1 VTDNSTSSGADS
13 NEEMT
18 VETTSVFRADFL
30 NELDAPASSGTEG
43 SVSGVEGLPTGSALL
58 VVKRGPNAGS
68 RFLLDQAT
76 TSAGRHPDSDIFLD
90 DVTVRRRQPQRHL
103 RQPRTR
109 RLGGALQRRR
119 GADRQV
125 PVGLPDRAQE
135 RRRQLERLVTA
146 PDTPAFAGMSIGAV
160 LDLLRPDFPD
170 VTISKIRFLE
180 AEGLVTPER
189 TPSGYRRFT
198 AYDCARLRFVL
209 TAQRDHYLPLKV
221 IKAQLDEQPDGELP
235 TVGSAYAAP
244 RLVPVS
250 DAPADGMGADAASVA
265 RTPVRLSREDL
276 LARSG
281 VDEALLGSLVKAGV
295 IKPGAAGFFD
305 EYAVV
310 TAQCAK
316 ALAEYGVEP
325 RHLRAF
331 RSAADRQSD
340 LIAQIAG
347 PVDKAGRE
355 GARDRADDL
364 AREVAALAIT
374 LHTSLIK
381 SAVRDVLDR

>member
-1 VTDNSTSSGADS
+1 
-13 NEEMT
+13 
-18 VETTSVFRADFL
+18 
-30 NELDAPASSGTEG
+30 
-43 SVSGVEGLPTGSALL
+43 
-58 VVKRGPNAGS
+58 
-68 RFLLDQAT
+68 
-76 TSAGRHPDSDIFLD
+76 
-90 DVTVRRRQPQRHL
+90 
-103 RQPRTR
+103 
-109 RLGGALQRRR
+109 
-119 GADRQV
+119 
-125 PVGLPDRAQE
+125 
-135 RRRQLERLVTA
+135 
-146 PDTPAFAGMSIGAV
+146 MSIGAV

-198 AYDCARLRFVL
+198 AYDCARLRFIL
-209 TAQRDHYLPLKV
+209 TAQRDQYLPLKV
-221 IKAQLDEQPDGELP
+221 IKAQLDAQPDGELP
-235 TVGSAYAAP
+235 QSGSAYGIP
-244 RLVPVS
+244 RLVPVDS
-250 DAPADGMGADAASVA
+250 DTAADNGASVA
-265 RTPVRLSREDL
+265 QSQVRLRREDL
-276 LARSG
+276 LSRSG
-281 VDEALLGSLVKAGV
+281 IDEALLNELVKGGIV
-295 IKPGAAGFFD
+295 KPGAAGFFD
-305 EYAVV
+305 EHSVV
-310 TAQCAK
+310 IAQCAK

-347 PVDKAGRE
+347 PVVKAGKA

>member
-1 VTDNSTSSGADS
+1 
-13 NEEMT
+13 M
-18 VETTSVFRADFL
+18 
-30 NELDAPASSGTEG
+30 
-43 SVSGVEGLPTGSALL
+43 
-58 VVKRGPNAGS
+58 
-68 RFLLDQAT
+68 
-76 TSAGRHPDSDIFLD
+76 
-90 DVTVRRRQPQRHL
+90 
-103 RQPRTR
+103 
-109 RLGGALQRRR
+109 
-119 GADRQV
+119 
-125 PVGLPDRAQE
+125 
-135 RRRQLERLVTA
+135 TA
-146 PDTPAFAGMSIGAV
+146 PDTPGLAGMSIGAV

-189 TPSGYRRFT
+189 SRSGYRRFT
-198 AYDCARLRFVL
+198 AYDCARLRFIL

-221 IKAQLDEQPDGELP
+221 IKAQLDALPDGELP
-235 TVGSAYAAP
+235 QRGSAYPPP
-244 RLVPVS
+244 RLVPVA
-250 DAPADGMGADAASVA
+250 DGPDPGGPAAPAPRGPA
-265 RTPVRLSREDL
+265 RLSREDL
-276 LARSG
+276 LERSG
-281 VDEALLGSLVKAGV
+281 VGPDLITALCTAGV
-295 IKPGAAGFFD
+295 ITTGPGGFFD
-305 EYAVV
+305 EHAVV
-310 TAQCAK
+310 IAQCAQ

-347 PVDKAGRE
+347 PVGKAGRT

>member
-1 VTDNSTSSGADS
+1 
-13 NEEMT
+13 MT
-18 VETTSVFRADFL
+18 Q
-30 NELDAPASSGTEG
+30 P
-43 SVSGVEGLPTGSALL
+43 GVQSPLT
-58 VVKRGPNAGS
+58 
-68 RFLLDQAT
+68 
-76 TSAGRHPDSDIFLD
+76 
-90 DVTVRRRQPQRHL
+90 
-103 RQPRTR
+103 
-109 RLGGALQRRR
+109 
-119 GADRQV
+119 
-125 PVGLPDRAQE
+125 
-135 RRRQLERLVTA
+135 
-146 PDTPAFAGMSIGAV
+146 GMSIGAV
-160 LDLLRPDFPD
+160 LDLLRGDFPD

-209 TAQRDHYLPLKV
+209 TAQRDQYLPLKV
-221 IKAQLDEQPDGELP
+221 IKAQLDAQPDGELP
-235 TVGSAYAAP
+235 QTGSAYGVP

-250 DAPADGMGADAASVA
+250 GESEDDTAAVA
-265 RTPVRLSREDL
+265 SSQVRLRREDL
-276 LARSG
+276 LSRSG
-281 VDEALLGSLVKAGV
+281 VDDALLTELIKAGV
-295 IKPGAAGFFD
+295 ITTGPGGFFD
-305 EYAVV
+305 EHSVLI
-310 TAQCAK
+310 AQCAR
-316 ALAEYGVEP
+316 ALSEYGVEP

-347 PVDKAGRE
+347 PVVKAGKA

>member
-1 VTDNSTSSGADS
+1 
-13 NEEMT
+13 M
-18 VETTSVFRADFL
+18 
-30 NELDAPASSGTEG
+30 
-43 SVSGVEGLPTGSALL
+43 
-58 VVKRGPNAGS
+58 
-68 RFLLDQAT
+68 
-76 TSAGRHPDSDIFLD
+76 
-90 DVTVRRRQPQRHL
+90 
-103 RQPRTR
+103 
-109 RLGGALQRRR
+109 
-119 GADRQV
+119 
-125 PVGLPDRAQE
+125 
-135 RRRQLERLVTA
+135 TA
-146 PDTPAFAGMSIGAV
+146 PDTPALAGMSIGAV
-160 LDLLRPDFPD
+160 LDLLRGDFPD

-189 TPSGYRRFT
+189 TASGYRRFT

-209 TAQRDHYLPLKV
+209 TAQRDQYLPLKV
-221 IKAQLDEQPDGELP
+221 IKAQLDAQADGELP
-235 TVGSAYAAP
+235 ATGSAYGVP
-244 RLVPVS
+244 RLVPVDGPFDGETDRLS
-250 DAPADGMGADAASVA
+250 GVAP
-265 RTPVRLSREDL
+265 TQVRLRREDL

-281 VDEALLGSLVKAGV
+281 IDETLLNELIRAGV
-295 IKPGAAGFFD
+295 IKPGTAGFFD
-305 EYAVV
+305 EHSVV
-310 TAQCAK
+310 IAQCAG

-347 PVDKAGRE
+347 PVVKAGKA

>member
-1 VTDNSTSSGADS
+1 MS
-13 NEEMT
+13 
-18 VETTSVFRADFL
+18 
-30 NELDAPASSGTEG
+30 
-43 SVSGVEGLPTGSALL
+43 
-58 VVKRGPNAGS
+58 
-68 RFLLDQAT
+68 Q
-76 TSAGRHPDSDIFLD
+76 
-90 DVTVRRRQPQRHL
+90 
-103 RQPRTR
+103 
-109 RLGGALQRRR
+109 
-119 GADRQV
+119 
-125 PVGLPDRAQE
+125 
-135 RRRQLERLVTA
+135 
-146 PDTPAFAGMSIGAV
+146 PDTPALTGMSIGAV

-198 AYDCARLRFVL
+198 AYDCARLRFIL
-209 TAQRDHYLPLKV
+209 TAQRDQYLPLKV
-221 IKAQLDEQPDGELP
+221 IKAQLDAQPDGELP
-235 TVGSAYAAP
+235 HSGSGYGVP
-244 RLVPVS
+244 RLVSVHTEPDEGAGGVS
-250 DAPADGMGADAASVA
+250 GVAPAH
-265 RTPVRLSREDL
+265 VRLRREDL

-281 VDEALLGSLVKAGV
+281 IDETLLTELVKAGV
-295 IKPGAAGFFD
+295 IKPGQAGFFD
-305 EYAVV
+305 EHSVV
-310 TAQCAK
+310 IAQCAK
-316 ALAEYGVEP
+316 ALEDYGVEP

-347 PVDKAGRE
+347 PVVKAGKA

>member
-1 VTDNSTSSGADS
+1 
-13 NEEMT
+13 MT
-18 VETTSVFRADFL
+18 QPDVHS
-30 NELDAPASSGTEG
+30 APT
-43 SVSGVEGLPTGSALL
+43 
-58 VVKRGPNAGS
+58 
-68 RFLLDQAT
+68 
-76 TSAGRHPDSDIFLD
+76 
-90 DVTVRRRQPQRHL
+90 
-103 RQPRTR
+103 
-109 RLGGALQRRR
+109 
-119 GADRQV
+119 
-125 PVGLPDRAQE
+125 
-135 RRRQLERLVTA
+135 
-146 PDTPAFAGMSIGAV
+146 GMSIGAV
-160 LDLLRPDFPD
+160 LDSLRPDFPD

-189 TPSGYRRFT
+189 TASGYRRFT
-198 AYDCARLRFVL
+198 AYDCARLRFIL
-209 TAQRDHYLPLKV
+209 TAQRDQYLPLKV
-221 IKAQLDEQPDGELP
+221 IKAQLDAQPDGELP
-235 TVGSAYAAP
+235 RTGSAYGVP

-250 DAPADGMGADAASVA
+250 GEPDASEDFSASVA
-265 RTPVRLSREDL
+265 PTQVRLSREDL

-281 VDEALLGSLVKAGV
+281 VDDELLSALVKAGV
-295 IKPGAAGFFD
+295 ITTGPGGFFD
-305 EYAVV
+305 EHSVIIV
-310 TAQCAK
+310 QCAH

-347 PVDKAGRE
+347 PVVKAGKA

>member
-1 VTDNSTSSGADS
+1 MS
-13 NEEMT
+13 
-18 VETTSVFRADFL
+18 
-30 NELDAPASSGTEG
+30 
-43 SVSGVEGLPTGSALL
+43 
-58 VVKRGPNAGS
+58 
-68 RFLLDQAT
+68 Q
-76 TSAGRHPDSDIFLD
+76 
-90 DVTVRRRQPQRHL
+90 
-103 RQPRTR
+103 
-109 RLGGALQRRR
+109 
-119 GADRQV
+119 
-125 PVGLPDRAQE
+125 
-135 RRRQLERLVTA
+135 
-146 PDTPAFAGMSIGAV
+146 PDTPALTGMSIGAV

-189 TPSGYRRFT
+189 TGSGYRRFT
-198 AYDCARLRFVL
+198 AYDCARLRFIL
-209 TAQRDHYLPLKV
+209 TAQRDNYLPLKV
-221 IKAQLDEQPDGELP
+221 IKAQLDAQPDGELP
-235 TVGSAYAAP
+235 HSGSAYGIP

-250 DAPADGMGADAASVA
+250 GDAADDDGAGRGVSAVA
-265 RTPVRLSREDL
+265 PTQVRLSREDL
-276 LARSG
+276 QTRSG
-281 VDEALLGSLVKAGV
+281 VDDELLTALVKAGV
-295 IKPGAAGFFD
+295 ITTGPAGFFD
-305 EYAVV
+305 EHSVMI
-310 TAQCAK
+310 AQCAR

-347 PVDKAGRE
+347 PVVKAGKA